1 MKNKLYITTPIYYP
15 SASLHIGH
23 AYCTTVADTIARYN
37 RMIGR
42 EVYFLTGTDEH
53 GEKIQ
58 KNAAAAGKTPQ
69 QFVDEIVL
77 GIKNLWKELNI
88 SNDDYIRTTELR
100 HEKVVQK
107 VFTKCKRQALF
118 NVVFTKLLEQ
128 GDIYLGSYKGW
139 YCTPCESFWTDSQVG
154 EEHICPDCKRPVHQ
168 AEEEAYFFKMSKYAD
183 RLIKFYE
190 ENLNFITPESRKNE
204 MLNNFIKPGL
214 EDLCIS
220 RTSFDWGIKIK
231 ENPKHVV
238 YVWLDALLNYIS
250 ALGYLSD
257 DDSLFKKFWSE
268 DTEIIH
274 LVGNDITRFHVIYW
288 PIFLMALGLHLP
300 DRVFVHGLLMM
311 KDEKMS
317 KSKGNVV
324 APEPLIE
331 KYGLDSL
338 RYYLVRETVFGSDG
352 SFTPE
357 QFVERINVDLAND
370 FGNLLNRTVSMI
382 IKYFEGVIP
391 PYKGQVGT
399 FDGDLE
405 KCGLTAIEKY
415 DEAMQD
421 LRVTDAF
428 VEVFNYISRA
438 NKYIE
443 ETQPWALAKD
453 ETKHDE
459 LASVMNHL
467 ANALRQSAIMLSPV
481 LLKAPGE
488 LFSQLGIEKEKQ
500 TYDTLRQF
508 NLLGNE
514 HVNKGN
520 PLFPRLDAAIEIEY
534 IKNLMKK

>member
-1 MKNKLYITTPIYYP
+1 MVFLTIGDNNVMKNKLYITTPIYYP

-107 VFTKCKRQALF
+107 
-118 NVVFTKLLEQ
+118 VFTKLLEQ

>member
-69 QFVDEIVL
+69 QFVDEIVS
-77 GIKNLWKELNI
+77 GIKKLWKELNI
-88 SNDDYIRTTELR
+88 SNDDYIRTTEVR

-107 VFTKCKRQALF
+107 
-118 NVVFTKLLEQ
+118 VFTKLLEQ

-382 IKYFEGVIP
+382 MKYFEGVIP
-391 PYKGQVGT
+391 QYKGQVGT